1 MKTENV
7 IGLVGLV
14 AIVGFVVLTFTRYEL
29 LIAEPARRSANIA
42 AEVVVSNTNTVTTLS
57 LADIA
62 THATA
67 ADCWLIIRAK
77 VYNVTSFLALHP
89 GGAFRI
95 TPYCGKDA
103 TTAFATKDGAGTHTL
118 VAESELAKL
127 YVGEAPTSSTTA
139 PSNLNINTNTATT
152 NTAVTPSAPATPV
165 TSSITLD
172 AQTIAKHNRA
182 SDCWIIISKGVYA
195 VTSYLNK
202 HPGGASRITPYCGKD
217 ATTAFATQ
225 GGTGS
230 HSGAASADLAALRIG
245 TLGSTTTTKTI
256 TQVNTNASTLT
267 PQSGERENDDD

>member
-14 AIVGFVVLTFTRYEL
+14 AIAGFVALVLTRYEL
-29 LIAEPARRSANIA
+29 LIAEPARRNANIA
-42 AEVVVSNTNTVTTLS
+42 ADAIASNTNATAALS
-57 LADIA
+57 IADIA
-62 THATA
+62 THATDV
-67 ADCWLIIRAK
+67 DCWVIIRAK
-77 VYNVTSFLALHP
+77 VYNVTSYLAQHP

-103 TTAFATKDGAGTHTL
+103 TIAFETKDGTGTHSL
-118 VAESELAKL
+118 VAENELVKL
-127 YVGEAPTSSTTA
+127 YVGEAPTSALA
-139 PSNLNINTNTATT
+139 PTNANANTNTAVIT
-152 NTAVTPSAPATPV
+152 NTAVVPTPPA

-172 AQTIAKHNRA
+172 AQTIAKHSSPA
-182 SDCWIIISKGVYA
+182 DCWIIVSKGVYA

-230 HSGAASADLAALRIG
+230 HSSSASADLAALRIG
-245 TLGSTTTTKTI
+245 TVGSTTTTKTI
-256 TQVNTNASTLT
+256 TQVNSNASTLT
-267 PQSGERENDDD
+267 PQSGERENEDD

>member
-14 AIVGFVVLTFTRYEL
+14 AIAGFVALTLTRYEL
-29 LIAEPARRSANIA
+29 LVAEPARRSANIA
-42 AEVVVSNTNTVTTLS
+42 AEAVASNTNTATALS
-57 LADIA
+57 MADIA
-62 THATA
+62 THTTPE
-67 ADCWLIIRAK
+67 DCWLIIRAK
-77 VYNVTSFLALHP
+77 VYNVTSFLVQHP
-89 GGAFRI
+89 GGTFRI

-103 TTAFATKDGAGTHTL
+103 TTAFVTKDGAGTHTL

-127 YVGEAPTSSTTA
+127 YLGEAPTSATAA
-139 PSNLNINTNTATT
+139 PSNANANANTAAAT
-152 NTAVTPSAPATPV
+152 NTAVTPVTPTASA
-165 TSSITLD
+165 ITLD
-172 AQTIAKHNRA
+172 AQTIAEHNRP
-182 SDCWIIISKGVYA
+182 SDCWIIVSKGVYA

-230 HSGAASADLAALRIG
+230 HSSAASADLAALRIG

-256 TQVNTNASTLT
+256 TQVNSNASTLT
-267 PQSGERENDDD
+267 PQGGERENDDD